1 MCSHGCW
8 GFEHK
13 SSSLHGKN
21 VLHPS
26 SSLVLRIGQLIIS
39 MCGFFILSQVVV
51 ARTMLNEEEKGMKGS
66 RWECLVPHTDIISDD
81 ASNGWLS
88 FHAQSSSPID
98 PSASLLALLSCYLTT
113 SAALQPF
120 DLDYVLV
127 SSRTQGAFACNEVH
141 PFVSA
146 GKLSP
151 FFFLKRVAGP
161 LCLNTNGVL
170 IEITAFDKIKL

>member
-1 MCSHGCW
+1 
-8 GFEHK
+8 
-13 SSSLHGKN
+13 
-21 VLHPS
+21 
-26 SSLVLRIGQLIIS
+26 
-39 MCGFFILSQVVV
+39 
-51 ARTMLNEEEKGMKGS
+51 MKGS

-151 FFFLKRVAGP
+151 FFFSKTSGRP
-161 LCLNTNGVL
+161 TVL
-170 IEITAFDKIKL
+170 EHKWCFNRNNCI